1 MSILFITTYSPS
13 LINFRGELL
22 KKLAKDKFKV
32 IGLAPFKFS
41 EKNIQKQLISFGIKT
56 AKIYFSR
63 DSKNLIKEFVAIFSI
78 LLRVIQFNPKKI
90 FVYSTK
96 PIIYTGL
103 LISFLKLF
111 PKYKKLELIGL
122 ITGIGSAFPR
132 PRSKKN
138 IFNKFVIF
146 FLKLGFYSF
155 EKIIFQN
162 NEDKAD
168 LICLGIISSKTRL
181 FRVNGS
187 GVDLK
192 KFSYKKNV
200 FNKSMTFLMLSRLL
214 IDKGVREY
222 AEAARLIKKEFP
234 EVTFKLAG
242 MLYEGKRSININE
255 INKWEEENTLTYI
268 GLLNDVKSSLIECNC
283 LILPSFYR
291 EGIPR
296 SLMEAMAIGRP
307 IITTNSIGCKECI
320 KDNLNGFMI
329 TPKDIKALYFAI
341 KKMIK
346 QKKSLTIKMGMEGRL
361 IAEKKFDVHDIN
373 KEIIDIINS

>member
-56 AKIYFSR
+56 AKIYFSK

-200 FNKSMTFLMLSRLL
+200 FNESMKFLMLSRLL

-329 TPKDIKALYFAI
+329 NPKDIKALYFAI